1 MSLQNN
7 AGFTEFRPAPQNA
20 PAQIQNVGNGHFTA
34 TPVHPNLV
42 DSHIRDPKS
51 QGSRLEN
58 QNQFQNGEK
67 GQNRIDRKIL
77 NNAGTKSDKSEPQKS
92 GGGDEVEEEYPFIE
106 LNRLFTNNSE
116 KFEEK
121 SSGAEDSEYIY
132 EYIDVEDLGPIL

>member
-58 QNQFQNGEK
+58 QNQFQNQNQFPTANAV
-67 GQNRIDRKIL
+67 GQGSRFES
-77 NNAGTKSDKSEPQKS
+77 GFGQPQ
-92 GGGDEVEEEYPFIE
+92 VF
-106 LNRLFTNNSE
+106 
-116 KFEEK
+116 
-121 SSGAEDSEYIY
+121 
-132 EYIDVEDLGPIL
+132 